1 MPEAIS
7 QQLPKKAHSKKD
19 KKKSKKDAVAQD
31 GMAETDVVAITTMQ
45 VETDGN
51 DKHSESTSVDLEKE
65 IKKKNKKDKKS
76 KKEKKR
82 KREEAEVS
90 VEATTDA
97 TTTTTLVK
105 KNKKSHKESKSKSND
120 IQEMNGGASETSTE
134 EACAFYE
141 KEEIAVTG
149 EGIEKFKPYLRFE
162 QAKFPKELEVYY
174 KDFKAPT
181 PIQATC
187 WPALLA
193 GRDLVGIAETG
204 SGKTM
209 AFALPGLVYLQQQQT
224 TESGQKSKKNKHST
238 GKLPGIL
245 VLAPTRELAM
255 QTHEAFE
262 RGGTQ
267 LVRSVC
273 IYGGVPKYEQR
284 KALVNADVVVATPGR
299 LQDLLD
305 EGACDLSN
313 VGFLVLDE
321 ADRML
326 DTGFEQ
332 AVRKII
338 GHCRATANRQTLM
351 FSATWPDA
359 VRRLADEFMRRAT
372 DNNGGVVRISIGNT
386 DLAASGNVTQIV
398 QVLDDDRAKE
408 GELQR
413 LLNDYHR
420 SRTNRI
426 LIFALYKKEAMRME
440 QNLSR
445 RGWKVQAI
453 HGDKSQEQR
462 TAALAD
468 FKSGKCPLLVATDV
482 AARGLDIPNV
492 EYVINYTF
500 PLTIEDYVH
509 RIGRTGRGGRKGTAH
524 TFFTVTEK
532 HLAGALQNVLRQADQ
547 EVPEPLRKFGG
558 TVKKKEHGSYGA
570 FFRDVD
576 PSVKATKIVF
586 EDSD

>member
-1 MPEAIS
+1 MEVDEA
-7 QQLPKKAHSKKD
+7 QLEVPSKSSD
-19 KKKSKKDAVAQD
+19 MDSVA
-31 GMAETDVVAITTMQ
+31 
-45 VETDGN
+45 
-51 DKHSESTSVDLEKE
+51 KE
-65 IKKKNKKDKKS
+65 AKKKS
-76 KKEKKR
+76 KKEKKSKSKKEKKEKR
-82 KREEAEVS
+82 KREEDEEGGSSSDDTKSQAVK
-90 VEATTDA
+90 ATTA
-97 TTTTTLVK
+97 
-105 KNKKSHKESKSKSND
+105 
-120 IQEMNGGASETSTE
+120 E
-134 EACAFYE
+134 EARAFYE
-141 KEEIAVTG
+141 KEEIVVTG
-149 EGIEKFKPYLRFE
+149 NGIEKFKPYLRFE
-162 QAKFPKELEVYY
+162 QANFPPELKVYY

-209 AFALPGLVYLQQQQT
+209 AFALPGLVYLRKQRHA
-224 TESGQKSKKNKHST
+224 GGSKKHV
-238 GKLPGIL
+238 PRIL

-262 RGGTQ
+262 RGGTD

-273 IYGGVPKYEQR
+273 IYGGVPKHEQR
-284 KALVNADVVVATPGR
+284 RAVQRADVVVATPGR

-305 EGACDLSN
+305 EGACDLSQ
-313 VGFLVLDE
+313 VSFLVLDE

-326 DTGFEQ
+326 DVGFEQ
-332 AVRKII
+332 AVRKILQ
-338 GHCRATANRQTLM
+338 HCRPTAQRQTLM

-359 VRRLADEFMRRAT
+359 VRRLADEFMRGA
-372 DNNGGVVRISIGNT
+372 DDAAGGVVRVAIGNT

-398 QVLDDDRAKE
+398 QVLQDDRDKE
-408 GELQR
+408 FELQR
-413 LLNDYHR
+413 LLKDYHR

-426 LIFALYKKEAMRME
+426 LIFALYKKEAMRIE

-453 HGDKSQEQR
+453 HGDKSQDQR

-468 FKSGKCPLLVATDV
+468 FKAGTCPLLVATDV

-509 RIGRTGRGGRKGTAH
+509 RIGRTGRGGRKGIAH
-524 TFFTVTEK
+524 TLFTATEK
-532 HLAGALQNVLRQADQ
+532 HLAGALQNVLRQANQ
-547 EVPEPLRKFGG
+547 EIPEALRKFGG
-558 TVKKKEHGSYGA
+558 TVKKKEHSSYGA

-576 PSVKATKIVF
+576 TSVKATKIVF